1 MLSLFKTTT
10 DSKIE
15 STCETNQCNMFAVC
29 TWLTVLIH
37 THREECIVIYNQHGH
52 RRDFNMHFTSFQQHN
67 IWVFRFHMH
76 VLSLIYS
83 HMQHILHVCIC
94 YKINVA
100 ALHPQAHKPTP
111 NATFHS
117 QRIQPLSVMNV
128 NKLTVEREYRSTSN
142 QSDSHRLCG
151 CLIICFIDRMLFAFL
166 YILHTPE
173 NRREPTATVFF

>member
-1 MLSLFKTTT
+1 
-10 DSKIE
+10 
-15 STCETNQCNMFAVC
+15 
-29 TWLTVLIH
+29 
-37 THREECIVIYNQHGH
+37 
-52 RRDFNMHFTSFQQHN
+52 
-67 IWVFRFHMH
+67 MH

-83 HMQHILHVCIC
+83 HMQPILHVCIC

-111 NATFHS
+111 NAASHS

-142 QSDSHRLCG
+142 DVSSQRQSDSHRLCV
-151 CLIICFIDRMLFAFL
+151 CLVIYFIDRMLFAFL

-173 NRREPTATVFF
+173 NRRVPTATVFFLCYTDFTSNTCIYECT